1 MAKKE
6 TVFLKPL
13 FKYPGG
19 KSSEYKH
26 LRELFPKFNTYV
38 EPFLGGGAVYWAF
51 VLYTFDAAAVG
62 ESCVFGMSGV
72 VVASTVVS
80 Q

>member
-38 EPFLGGGAVYWAF
+38 EPFLGGGAVY
-51 VLYTFDAAAVG
+51 
-62 ESCVFGMSGV
+62 
-72 VVASTVVS
+72 
-80 Q
+80 